1 MLLRVLHLHRVQL
14 GKNLAI
20 GLCWLGLV
28 PCTQGTRAS
37 HTCLHHHFPSR
48 YQSWYPL
55 RSFSRV
61 VLALLV
67 RQTSNLMV
75 FLPLTAFADQ
85 TAAAVLPSHTPV
97 VASEERMVAG
107 FPALVFMPPRLVSF
121 TCRFHFF
128 TPRVTFYQHSSFML
142 VGLALL
148 LSLHLHVFGRCV
160 QRSPV
165 FFSSVRV
172 GHERSE
178 VLSQTAKRVYSY
190 DASNVFNRCCF
201 AIDSYLT
208 LPNLS
213 TLYQMM
219 PSRMFLSIFLIARLT
234 WHS

>member
-28 PCTQGTRAS
+28 PCTQSTRAS
-37 HTCLHHHFPSR
+37 HTCLHHHFLRDTKVGILCAPSHNSASR
-48 YQSWYPL
+48 TDT
-55 RSFSRV
+55 RMRV

-75 FLPLTAFADQ
+75 VLPLTAFADQ

-97 VASEERMVAG
+97 NASEERMVAG
-107 FPALVFMPPRLVSF
+107 FPALVFMPPRPVSF

-128 TPRVTFYQHSSFML
+128 TPRVTFCQHSSFML
-142 VGLALL
+142 VGLALRFL
-148 LSLHLHVFGRCV
+148 LHLCVFGRCV

-165 FFSSVRV
+165 FLSSVRV

-178 VLSQTAKRVYSY
+178 VLSQTAKRVYFF
-190 DASNVFNRCCF
+190 DASNVFNHCCF

-219 PSRMFLSIFLIARLT
+219 PS
-234 WHS
+234 